1 MDFKEKVYKI
11 INIDHHLGNT
21 DFGEWGKKINEAENE
36 CERDATQD
44 GVQDF
49 GQKMKCSEQE
59 TIKAYFQTSMHKKQ
73 VFEEC
78 ETPDPGRYWETTVN
92 EEDIEHCIS
101 AKSCFE
107 YGFELCKQNIIEE
120 YQTWKDGDSRKI
132 KAFLE
137 EEKKKDS
144 PEDRS
149 HAPTPEPP
157 SPNDEPEDEGEKSS
171 RTGGGSIKIDIYG
184 EEEKDD
190 SGSVDIYGGNT
201 DY

>member
-1 MDFKEKVYKI
+1 MGEIKNSENRQDAILDEDI
-11 INIDHHLGNT
+11 INRIID
-21 DFGEWGKKINEAENE
+21 
-36 CERDATQD
+36 
-44 GVQDF
+44 
-49 GQKMKCSEQE
+49 
-59 TIKAYFQTSMHKKQ
+59 
-73 VFEEC
+73 
-78 ETPDPGRYWETTVN
+78 
-92 EEDIEHCIS
+92 
-101 AKSCFE
+101 
-107 YGFELCKQNIIEE
+107 
-120 YQTWKDGDSRKI
+120 
-132 KAFLE
+132 E

-144 PEDRS
+144 PEDRP